1 MARKENDTISRVRL
15 FCAVFIIVAVALSI
29 GGCTRNP
36 EGTPFWLNV
45 HREFEQ
51 GDHIS
56 ALDYLGDLLRQDT
69 VYTERAIALKVTIIG
84 ALLRTGLDF
93 EDACTEGINKV
104 PDWEK
109 QPYRG
114 CIDRFRWQ
122 ARTRTLSLLEALTV
136 FEAATADSDTIALDF
151 QLRTASSA
159 PSSIIGRIRA
169 GITPDEKLLEP
180 AVIRTVDRGI
190 VIQAAAQTGSQDFE
204 STVALF
210 EAGSVKVSKG
220 QFLLGVANTL
230 IEGAR
235 VFEADRLDDE
245 PKRLAILKRAKE
257 CAKTA
262 VEADPKLKAAA
273 TKLPR

>member
-1 MARKENDTISRVRL
+1 VR
-15 FCAVFIIVAVALSI
+15 FSFAVFIILAVALSI
-29 GGCTRNP
+29 GGCARNP

-45 HREFEQ
+45 HLELEE

-56 ALDYLGDLLRQDT
+56 ALNYLGDLLRQDT
-69 VYTERAIALKVTIIG
+69 VYTERAIALKITIIG

-104 PDWEK
+104 PDWAK
-109 QPYRG
+109 QTYNR

-122 ARTRTLSLLEALTV
+122 ARTRALSLIEALTE
-136 FEAATADSDTIALDF
+136 FEAATANSETVVLDF
-151 QLRTASSA
+151 RLRPASSA

-180 AVIRTVDRGI
+180 AVIRTVDREF
-190 VIQAAAQTGSQDFE
+190 VVQAGAQTGSQDFE

-210 EAGSVKVSKG
+210 ETGSVVKVSKG
-220 QFLLGVANTL
+220 QFLLGVAKTL
-230 IEGAR
+230 LEGAR

-257 CAKTA
+257 CAKA
-262 VEADPKLKAAA
+262 AGAADPTLKAAA
-273 TKLPR
+273 TKLRR

>member
-1 MARKENDTISRVRL
+1 MARIENDTIRNMRL
-15 FCAVFIIVAVALSI
+15 SFAVVITLAVALAI

-45 HREFEQ
+45 HRELEE

-56 ALDYLGDLLRQDT
+56 ALNYLGDLLRQDT

-109 QPYRG
+109 QPYNG

-122 ARTRTLSLLEALTV
+122 ARTRALSLLDALTE
-136 FEAATADSDTIALDF
+136 FEAATANSDTVALDF
-151 QLRTASSA
+151 QLRTASA
-159 PSSIIGRIRA
+159 DPSSIIGRIRA

-180 AVIRTVDRGI
+180 AVIRTIDREF
-190 VIQAAAQTGSQDFE
+190 VVQAGAQTGSKDFE

-210 EAGSVKVSKG
+210 DAGLVKVSKG

-230 IEGAR
+230 IQGAR

-245 PKRLAILKRAKE
+245 PKRLAILKRAKD
-257 CAKTA
+257 CAKLA
-262 VEADPKLKAAA
+262 VEADPTVTAAA
-273 TKLPR
+273 AKLFR